1 MISTVFSLANEHETA
16 LVAAKAEK
24 AGKEQAARGAEGE
37 GGARAGPFRMRI
49 VSDYVG
55 SNYVGN
61 VNDVGS
67 AGRRDGRGLEVGG
80 TWKDILFLRL
90 RLRLRLRSLFFAAS
104 CGLCGSCGFTRR
116 NVFSNGGGAP
126 SPCASIGRGGRES
139 RGRG

>member
-1 MISTVFSLANEHETA
+1 MFSFAHPSHTLLLSFRLSFTLRNTLCTLFFPSSEVVETLISTVFSLANEHETA

-67 AGRRDGRGLEVGG
+67 AGRRDGRCS
-80 TWKDILFLRL
+80 WK
-90 RLRLRLRSLFFAAS
+90 
-104 CGLCGSCGFTRR
+104 
-116 NVFSNGGGAP
+116 VFRAL
-126 SPCASIGRGGRES
+126 
-139 RGRG
+139 